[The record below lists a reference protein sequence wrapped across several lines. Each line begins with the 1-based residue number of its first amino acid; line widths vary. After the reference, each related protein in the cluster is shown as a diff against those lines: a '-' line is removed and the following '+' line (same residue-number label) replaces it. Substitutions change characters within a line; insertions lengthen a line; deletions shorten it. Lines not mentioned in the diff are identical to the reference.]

1 MTQFDRSLRALVE
14 SRVKFVV
21 IGAVAAAARGLE
33 HGTRDLDLCYER
45 SPENL
50 ECLVAALAPHH
61 PRLRG
66 APETQHWSFDV
77 RALKNGMNFTLA
89 TDLGAIDLLGEV
101 SGVGQFSE
109 ILAGSTEMELFG
121 IKCRVAT
128 LKTLVA
134 SKRAA
139 GRPKDLLV
147 LPELEALL
155 EMNPEE
161 K

>member
-1 MTQFDRSLRALVE
+1 MTRLERTLGILVE
-14 SRVKFVV
+14 HNVEFVV
-21 IGAVAAAARGLE
+21 IGAVAAAARGASQD
-33 HGTRDLDLCYER
+33 TRDLDLCYAR
-45 SPENL
+45 SPQNL
-50 ECLVAALAPHH
+50 ERLAAALAPFH

-66 APETQHWSFDV
+66 APETAAWSFDV

-109 ILAGSTEMELFG
+109 VLAGSTELELFG
-121 IKCRVAT
+121 TKCRVAS
-128 LKTLVA
+128 LKTLIA

-139 GRPKDLLV
+139 GRPKDLLA

-155 EMNPEE
+155 ELDPDQQ
-161 K
+161 